1 MPIPFE
7 LVMTGAPVS
16 NQTRRGRQRR
26 QRRRDWIQEVQ
37 QAAKQEWGTER
48 PHDRAVAV
56 TITYFY
62 DGRSPDVDNVPKP
75 ILDALKGIV
84 YHDDRQVSDLFCRK
98 RELGDLLIRNPSAAV
113 LESLGDGK
121 PFLHIGVA
129 EAVTR
134 EIEM

>member
-16 NQTRRGRQRR
+16 NQTRRGRERR
-26 QRRRDWIQEVQ
+26 QRRRDWIQEVR
-37 QAAKQEWGTER
+37 QAAEQEWGTER

-62 DGRSPDVDNVPKP
+62 DGRSPDVDNIPKP

-84 YHDDRQVSDLFCRK
+84 YHDDRQVSDLLCRK

-113 LESLGDGK
+113 LESLGDGQ
-121 PFLHIGVA
+121 PFLQIGVTQ
-129 EAVTR
+129 AVTR

>member
-7 LVMTGAPVS
+7 LVMAGAPVS
-16 NQTRRGRQRR
+16 NQTRRG
-26 QRRRDWIQEVQ
+26 QRRRDWVRELQ
-37 QAAKQEWGTER
+37 QAARQEWGTEP
-48 PHDRAVAV
+48 PHARTVAV

-62 DGRSPDVDNVPKP
+62 DGHSPDVDNIPKP

-84 YHDDRQVSDLFCRK
+84 YDDDRRVSDLLCRK
-98 RELGDLLIRNPSAAV
+98 RELSGDLLVRNPSEAV
-113 LESLGDGK
+113 LDSLGDGE

-129 EAVTR
+129 EALTR